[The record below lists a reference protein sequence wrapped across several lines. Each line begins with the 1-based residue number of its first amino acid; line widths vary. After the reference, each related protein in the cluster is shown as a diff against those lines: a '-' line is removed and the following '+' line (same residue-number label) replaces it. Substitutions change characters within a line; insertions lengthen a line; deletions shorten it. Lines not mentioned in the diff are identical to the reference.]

1 MRKNILFLG
10 LAATISCNGE
20 VTGLEP
26 PSDPATE
33 TFAASLGVNLDSM
46 TKNDAGVWYLDVTV
60 GAGLPDTAT
69 TDSVTINYVGRIKD
83 GSQFDASNAVTFR
96 PVDLIVGMR
105 TGLYGMKEGGKR
117 KIVIPSALGY
127 GPNAIRDTLGG
138 IKIPRQSTLIFDIDL
153 TKVYNKVDTTVTP
166 GAFRKP

>member
-1 MRKNILFLG
+1 MNKHLFFMS
-10 LAATISCNGE
+10 LAATISCNGD

-33 TFAASLGVNLDSM
+33 TFAASLGVNIDSM
-46 TKNDAGVWYLDVTV
+46 TKNEAGVWYLDITV
-60 GAGLPDTAT
+60 GTGPADTAT

-83 GSQFDASNAVTFR
+83 GSQFDANNAVTFR
-96 PVDLIVGMR
+96 PIDLVVGMR

-127 GPNAIRDTLGG
+127 GPNAIRDTSGA

-153 TKVYNKVDTTVTP
+153 TKVYNKVDTTTP